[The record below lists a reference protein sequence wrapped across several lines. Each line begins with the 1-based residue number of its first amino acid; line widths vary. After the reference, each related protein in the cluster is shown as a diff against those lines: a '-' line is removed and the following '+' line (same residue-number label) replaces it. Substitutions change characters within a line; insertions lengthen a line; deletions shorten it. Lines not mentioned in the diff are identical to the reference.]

1 MNCGHCGCA
10 LVGELKK
17 GRYIYYHCTGYKRKC
32 DEPYVRE
39 EIISEK
45 FSEILGGLAI
55 GDEVLSWVRV
65 ALRESHADEQKEHEA
80 AIKRLQAEYDRLRSR
95 THAIYV
101 DKLDG
106 RIDNSL
112 YTQMSE
118 TWQVEQDKLLQ
129 EIARH
134 QAVDRSYLD
143 EGARLIDLAHGAQRL
158 FSTQE
163 PHEQRR
169 LLNFVL
175 SNSTWKNGDLTVT
188 YRQPFDLIAEA
199 TAVAKC
205 AERGGALN
213 TPGHPVWLGNL
224 DSNQDKQSQS
234 LLCYRYTIPQWI
246 VEQFQ

>member
-17 GRYIYYHCTGYKRKC
+17 GRYIYYHCTGHKGKC

-39 EIISEK
+39 EIIREK
-45 FSEILGGLAI
+45 FSEILGSLAI
-55 GDEVLSWVRV
+55 GDQVLSWVRV
-65 ALRESHADEQKEHEA
+65 ALREVMPTNRRNMTPLLSAYKLRTRIHAM
-80 AIKRLQAEYDRLRSR
+80 
-95 THAIYV
+95 YV

-106 RIDNSL
+106 RIDSSF
-112 YTQMSE
+112 YAQMSE
-118 TWQVEQDKLLQ
+118 TWQEELDKLLR
-129 EIARH
+129 EIARQ

-158 FSTQE
+158 FSGQE

-175 SNSTWKNGDLTVT
+175 SNSTWKNGDLTAT

-199 TAVAKC
+199 TAVAKST
-205 AERGGALN
+205 ESGGAQN
-213 TPGHPVWLGNL
+213 TPEHPVWLGREGSNL
-224 DSNQDKQSQS
+224 
-234 LLCYRYTIPQWI
+234 RM
-246 VEQFQ
+246 VESKSTALPLGDAPMTFRKAAGR